1 MNFEVSRSKL
11 SLCVSG
17 VMGLAVLVSAGRAQT
32 AIWGGGF
39 PDDNFSS
46 ATNWDSG
53 TVPPANGTRTL
64 VFNDS
69 SSTRLNLDVA
79 ANFLGLQASSASYSV
94 SPVIYGSQTLTLGAN
109 GITLSG
115 NGDGVSSLV
124 INAPVSLSATQTW
137 TGGPITVNGAISGG
151 SPNTLLLASSY
162 GVIYTF
168 NSGSSTFSGGV
179 TLSGDGALMLGATGT
194 PVGTGTLTLGDG
206 TTLFIPT
213 GSSITLGNS
222 LVVGDN
228 TNGNSVIIGAKIPN
242 YGYSPQASLKFG
254 GNITSVAYDSDQ
266 EIDLN
271 PNTTVTFAGNLAGS
285 APGVCLDFGST
296 GGSGSNSLVIVQGS
310 LTNISRIDLEDN
322 ISVIFDGAGWSQ
334 ISGLEDFGTGTGNYL
349 GLGGSYATQVATFLS
364 SSLISPGSFNGTLGF
379 DTTSGA
385 AVNFPDNIDLTG
397 FQTNGNFVGL
407 GSATKAIL
415 SGTITPPGG
424 FNQQYGT
431 AYFFGGGGGTL
442 TVTSALVN
450 DTYLSVAQPNQ
461 LLLNPGNTPL
471 TLILS
476 GSLTYTGATHMDG
489 SVLIFDTPLPA
500 SSFYIGQDSGGGYVG
515 NTVNSTIADT
525 GTGPQNFIS
534 LMTATG
540 TPTSPIVLGF
550 DYFAP
555 NPARTIG
562 GTIDLSG
569 TSGEVFLGSA
579 TAVTYSGSIT
589 PYGGTFRFSGVKG
602 GQVTVTSPSLTGS
615 NAVVVGLASPLESYG
630 SISSVILPN
639 ANGYSG
645 GTTLNSGYLYVGNNG
660 SLGTGAVAVA
670 PTSAAVGLEP
680 FGGAVTLSN
689 SIAVPYSGLQLNY
702 TGSPYTLT
710 LGGVISNSYG
720 AGELLIDG
728 PVTLT
733 GNNTYSG
740 STIVNGTTLTVG
752 NAHGLGT
759 SDLIATS
766 GSAIN
771 FSSMS
776 PQVAQMSL
784 TGAAADFT
792 YAGGSP
798 SLTDVTLAAGSTL
811 TFASNSN
818 PTITSFTSDAP
829 NSGNVI
835 NLGTGT
841 VLTFELASDPEFHGT
856 IQGAGAL
863 VVDGG
868 NLVLSGANTYGGG
881 TTITSTGSIVAS
893 NSSALGSGGVTVSGG
908 LAANTGVT
916 LTNPITLTGG
926 TLAGFG
932 TFSPGG
938 NLTVQGGALL
948 APGIATVAD
957 DAVGANVPA
966 VGTLTFGGGTSL
978 TFGHT
983 LSTGGLNFS
992 ISDAAGVAG
1001 TGYSL
1006 LSISGS
1012 LTITATAGNE
1022 FYIHL
1027 YSFNPATNQAGN
1039 AANFNGG
1046 QGYSWLLVSTGS
1058 GISNFS
1064 SSAFIIDQS
1073 NFTNSSGQFSVSQ
1086 SGNDLMLNFT
1096 PVPEPSTWALL
1107 GTGLL
1112 TLGAMVRRRRR

>member
-1 MNFEVSRSKL
+1 VSRAKL
-11 SLCVSG
+11 SFCASCVI
-17 VMGLAVLVSAGRAQT
+17 GLAVVVSAGHAQT

-46 ATNWDSG
+46 ATNWDNG

-69 SSTRLNLDVA
+69 SSTRLNLDAA

-137 TGGPITVNGAISGG
+137 TGGPITVNGAIAGG
-151 SPNTLLLASSY
+151 SSNTLLLASNY
-162 GVIYTF
+162 GDIF
-168 NSGSSTFSGGV
+168 ALNSGSSTFSGGV

-206 TTLFIPT
+206 TTLLIAT

-228 TNGNSVIIGAKIPN
+228 TTGNSVVIGAKIPN

-254 GNITSVAYDSDQ
+254 GNVTSVAYDSDQ

-271 PNTTVTFAGNLAGS
+271 PNTTATFAGNLAGS

-322 ISVIFDGAGWSQ
+322 ISVIFDGAGLSQ
-334 ISGLEDFGTGTGNYL
+334 LSTIEDIGTGSGNYL
-349 GLGGSYATQVATFLS
+349 GLGGSYATHVAAFLGS
-364 SSLISPGSFNGTLGF
+364 GLISPGSFYGTLGF

-385 AVNFPDNIDLTG
+385 AVTFPDTIDLTN
-397 FQTNGNFVGL
+397 FQTGYNTFIGL
-407 GSATKAIL
+407 GSATTAIL
-415 SGTITPPGG
+415 SGQIIPPGG
-424 FNQQYGT
+424 LNQHYGT

-461 LLLNPGNTPL
+461 LLLNPGNAPL

-500 SSFYIGQDSGGGYVG
+500 STFYIGQDSGGGYVG

-550 DYFAP
+550 DYFTP
-555 NPARTIG
+555 NSARTIS

-589 PYGGTFRFSGVKG
+589 PYGGTFQFSGVKG

-615 NAVVVGLASPLESYG
+615 NAVSIGLASPLESYG

-639 ANGYSG
+639 ANAYSG
-645 GTTLNSGYLYVGNNG
+645 GTTLNSGYLYVGNSG

-670 PTSAAVGLEP
+670 PTTAAVGLEP

-689 SIAVPYSGLQLNY
+689 DIAVPYSGLQLNY

-710 LGGVISNSYG
+710 LGGAISNSYG

-740 STIVNGTTLTVG
+740 FTIVKGTTLTVG
-752 NAHGLGT
+752 NANGLGDSALT
-759 SDLIATS
+759 ANA
-766 GSAIN
+766 GSTVY
-771 FSSMS
+771 FTSMS

-784 TGAAADFT
+784 TGATADFS

-798 SLTDVTLAAGSTL
+798 SLSDVALAAGSTL
-811 TFASNSN
+811 TFANNSS
-818 PTITSFTSDAP
+818 PTIAGFTSDEP

-841 VLTFELASDPEFHGT
+841 LLTFELATDPEFHGT

-863 VVDGG
+863 KVDGG
-868 NLVLSGANTYGGG
+868 NLVLSGANAYGGG

-1012 LTITATAGNE
+1012 LAITATAGNE

-1027 YSFNPATNQAGN
+1027 YSFDPATNQAGN

-1064 SSAFIIDQS
+1064 STAFIIDQS
-1073 NFTNSSGQFSVSQ
+1073 NFTNTTGHFSVSQ

-1112 TLGAMVRRRRR
+1112 TLGAVVRRRRR